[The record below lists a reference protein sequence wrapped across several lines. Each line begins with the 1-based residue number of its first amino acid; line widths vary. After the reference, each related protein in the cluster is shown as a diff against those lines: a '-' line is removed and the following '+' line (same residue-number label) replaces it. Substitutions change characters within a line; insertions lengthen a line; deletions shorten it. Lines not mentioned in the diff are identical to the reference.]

1 MLTVNFLSDYLKLRK
16 VFSINGSMVA
26 AKTQANL
33 MQEYINVLINYT
45 GNDYDIAH
53 SHGCMPYTHFI
64 VIKAKKNNK
73 PIVLSAHQ
81 THRDTDISLF
91 SNQIAQMFKQYF
103 KLYYKLADVII
114 CPTESSKQIVQQELN
129 LDIPIKLISNGVDTK
144 KHQFSEEKRSYFR
157 ETYKLDKP
165 VILSIGMPTKR
176 KGFHN
181 FVEISKKMKKYYFL
195 WVGQRSIPILQRQIN
210 INRDNLIMPGFIP
223 DITTAYSGSDICCFP
238 SYYEGEG
245 LSILEAMSYGL
256 PVIIRDLP
264 AYDGRLIDNRNCLKA
279 TTNKEFIERIIY
291 LIDNPQESK
300 RIGQNGLKTSQKY
313 DIRITGEK
321 LYKTYMELI

>member
-1 MLTVNFLSDYLKLRK
+1 MLTVNFLSDYLKLQK

-26 AKTQANL
+26 AQTQANL
-33 MQEYINVLINYT
+33 MQEYIKVLINDT
-45 GNDYDIAH
+45 GNDYDILH
-53 SHGCMPYTHFI
+53 SHGCMPYTHFL

-81 THRDTDISLF
+81 THRDTDISLL

-114 CPTESSKQIVQQELN
+114 CPTESSKKIVRHELN
-129 LDIPIKLISNGVDTK
+129 LSTPIKLISNGVDTK
-144 KHQFSEEKRSYFR
+144 KHQFSEKKRKYFR
-157 ETYKLDKP
+157 EIYNLEKP

-181 FVEISKKMKKYYFL
+181 FVEISKKMKNYHFL
-195 WVGQRSIPILQRQIN
+195 WVGQRSIPILQRQIK
-210 INRDNLIMPGFIP
+210 INKDNLIMPGFVS
-223 DITTAYSGSDICCFP
+223 DINAVYSGSDICCFP

-256 PVIIRDLP
+256 PLVIRDLP
-264 AYDGRLIDNRNCLKA
+264 AYEGRLIDDYNCLKA
-279 TTNKEFIERIIY
+279 TNNKEFIESITY
-291 LIDNPQESK
+291 LIENPKEAK
-300 RIGQNGLKTSQKY
+300 RLGQNGLKTSQKY
-313 DIRITGEK
+313 DIKVTGEK
-321 LYKTYMELI
+321 LYKTYMELV